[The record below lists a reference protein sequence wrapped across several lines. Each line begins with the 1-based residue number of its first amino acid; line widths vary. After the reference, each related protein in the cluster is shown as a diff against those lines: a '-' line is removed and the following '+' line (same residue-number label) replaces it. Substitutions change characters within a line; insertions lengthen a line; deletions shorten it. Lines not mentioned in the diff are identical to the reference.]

1 MGVAVRASY
10 TTAGIGTMKKVLLG
24 LLMAV
29 GWVTAAPAVAA
40 TRPAMGLAS
49 SSYQTNAGDIIS
61 VKGYW
66 RGAGSNELIALQVYT
81 TSKTWRTLVTTNIRY
96 VSGNYSVPVR
106 TAQRGTYYL
115 RYVIT
120 SNGRLVST
128 THYFTVYVRWP
139 SISFP
144 APLTPSNANAQTRQV
159 NARAAQ
165 VTSTYGPPRVGC
177 GGALAPGE
185 NALTH
190 DLIDVEPNIAVND
203 GGQWWGWQ
211 VTMYKW
217 TGQGWIKT
225 GVSPTAFAYQ
235 TSPNVNVVTIGP
247 SVSDEALANQQFTV
261 QTTGS
266 GYYFPETQYA
276 YLTTTGWHIVNEP
289 SAYLVQYTPSNP
301 YDTGTASRSCYAWQ
315 DPDGRF

>member
-1 MGVAVRASY
+1 
-10 TTAGIGTMKKVLLG
+10 MKKLLLG
-24 LLMAV
+24 LLLA
-29 GWVTAAPAVAA
+29 GGLIIAAPAVAGI
-40 TRPAMGLAS
+40 RPAIGFAS
-49 SSYQTNAGDIIS
+49 SSYQTNAGDNIS

-66 RGAGSNELIALQVYT
+66 RGAGRNELIALQVYT
-81 TSKTWRTLVTTNIRY
+81 TSKTWRTLVATKIRY
-96 VSGNYSVPVR
+96 VSGSYSVPLT

-115 RYVIT
+115 RYVIA
-120 SNGRLVST
+120 SNGRLLSAT
-128 THYFTVYVRWP
+128 PYFTLYVRWP
-139 SISFP
+139 SLSFP
-144 APLTPSNANAQTRQV
+144 APLTPSSASAQVRHAQARQV
-159 NARAAQ
+159 SARAAQ

-190 DLIDVEPNIAVND
+190 ELIDVEPNIAVNS

-225 GVSPTAFAYQ
+225 GVSPPAFAYQ
-235 TSPNVNVVTIGP
+235 TAFNGNDLTIGP

-276 YLTTTGWHIVNEP
+276 YLNATGWHIVNEP

-301 YDTGTASRSCYAWQ
+301 YDPGTPSGTCYAWQ